1 MIDLWKMMI
10 FPCYLSLL
18 EGNWL
23 IAGLTPNIIY
33 SDVRVFTLWS
43 AVDKDHGPSKYC
55 FRGEIS
61 PYIPE
66 LDSWSMSYPW
76 SLQIWWKHPP
86 NMSISAD
93 FLLDVL
99 VPGTFWC
106 GNKNQSL
113 KASFPG
119 RSFMYCLLY
128 LSTANGSA
136 MRNPPRN
143 PRDPFPSR
151 QSDSETKSKSTRTIQ
166 KSHGNPIESSIKN
179 LEISSRSH
187 FYLGAVGDI
196 RGMVIWYQWPIPRD
210 QKAIFSPSPQLLR
223 NHEINWTTSYTL
235 W

>member
-23 IAGLTPNIIY
+23 IAGLTPIIIY
-33 SDVRVFTLWS
+33 NDVWVFTLWS

-55 FRGEIS
+55 FPGEIS

-93 FLLDVL
+93 FLLNVL
-99 VPGTFWC
+99 VPDTFWC

-113 KASFPG
+113 KASFSG
-119 RSFMYCLLY
+119 RSFMYCLQQIY
-128 LSTANGSA
+128 LKSTTNGSA
-136 MRNPPRN
+136 WICYAEPP
-143 PRDPFPSR
+143 
-151 QSDSETKSKSTRTIQ
+151 KKST
-166 KSHGNPIESSIKN
+166 
-179 LEISSRSH
+179 
-187 FYLGAVGDI
+187 
-196 RGMVIWYQWPIPRD
+196 WPIPQSPVGFGNKIKIDSNNPKIPR
-210 QKAIFSPSPQLLR
+210 KSSWNPALKIWRFHPEAIF
-223 NHEINWTTSYTL
+223 T
-235 W
+235 